1 MDDGPTLSG
10 AARRANRAQEFIQMI
25 VHRILNVVF
34 RTLDA
39 VDAVRARVDSALGKH
54 AEQPSSWPPQ
64 ADPVSASRVD
74 LEGEPA
80 SDPIASARVEIHA
93 AAPAATMQKEK
104 VKKAKTPQKAA
115 AKAAV
120 KPSKPTLRQ
129 PAPGRKKRAG
139 AARKGSVDRK
149 GVDVDSPRARAIQ
162 TFLKDNGTGVVTQ
175 DASLDS
181 KKTVARVLWAVAVAE
196 AAGSAQGLTAA
207 DASALLSCSAGLEVF
222 STNVARAFRDEHKL
236 FEETVPDG
244 RSKRYKLT
252 AFGRT
257 RAATIATR

>member
-1 MDDGPTLSG
+1 
-10 AARRANRAQEFIQMI
+10 MI

-93 AAPAATMQKEK
+93 AAPAATMQKDK

-129 PAPGRKKRAG
+129 PAAGRTKRAG

-196 AAGSAQGLTAA
+196 AAGSGGLSHWIDRQMASRVEGRVSSVGLRLSVLHGLSRRRQLTAQ
-207 DASALLSCSAGLEVF
+207 SRTGNRRSG
-222 STNVARAFRDEHKL
+222 
-236 FEETVPDG
+236 PQG
-244 RSKRYKLT
+244 RG
-252 AFGRT
+252 FCC
-257 RAATIATR
+257 